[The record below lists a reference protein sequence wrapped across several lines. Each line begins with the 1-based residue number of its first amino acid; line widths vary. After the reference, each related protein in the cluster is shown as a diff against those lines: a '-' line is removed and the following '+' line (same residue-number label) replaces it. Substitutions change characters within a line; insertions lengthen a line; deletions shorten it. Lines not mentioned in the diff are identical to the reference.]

1 MNNPIKMQLI
11 ELNIIAYLIRDIK
24 IYNRLDKMEFEVD
37 FGLITIFLKERCFM
51 DLLQVQLWDF
61 L

>member
-1 MNNPIKMQLI
+1 MQLI